1 MHALPLGTPSYSTLP
16 AAAPALPQAL
26 HAAQPAPDDDAPS
39 PPLQVTCVIA
49 STGHSSQEEV
59 DQLVKQL
66 QQSGAMA
73 HTTVVAAG
81 PDATLGER
89 YAALCTA
96 CSLGERVRDDGGH
109 ALVVLDDLRPLLQVG
124 AGACM
129 PWVCMRACVRVRC
142 AGGWRWWLAL
152 HWADQM

>member
-1 MHALPLGTPSYSTLP
+1 M
-16 AAAPALPQAL
+16 
-26 HAAQPAPDDDAPS
+26 
-39 PPLQVTCVIA
+39 IA

-59 DQLVKQL
+59 DQLVQQL
-66 QQSGAMA
+66 QQSGALA

-124 AGACM
+124 PGAFNHLGLALYVCSGGVVAGAT
-129 PWVCMRACVRVRC
+129 V
-142 AGGWRWWLAL
+142 G
-152 HWADQM
+152 